1 MSNTRN
7 PDNLFSKP
15 QPHLVDFAFDEQVAS
30 VFPDMIRRSVPGYET
45 VISMLGVFAA
55 RYTQPGTHIYDL
67 GCSLGAA
74 TLALRRHIPYQD
86 CRIIAVDNSEAMVA
100 KCKLNMN
107 ADAAPV
113 SVDVRCEN
121 IQDTVITNASLVS
134 LNFTLQFIPPEQ
146 RATLIDKLFQGM
158 VVGGVL
164 VLSEKVVFSEPSQQ
178 ALFTELHHDFK
189 RANGYSDLEISQK
202 RQAIENVLV
211 PDTLQM
217 HQQRLEQA
225 GFRTVQCW
233 FQCFN
238 FISLFAIK

>member
-1 MSNTRN
+1 MSNKRN
-7 PDNLFSKP
+7 PDNLFSQP

-45 VISMLGVFAA
+45 VISMLGVFAT
-55 RYTQPGTHIYDL
+55 RYTQPGTQIYDL

-74 TLALRRHIPYQD
+74 SLALRRHIPYQD
-86 CRIIAVDNSEAMVA
+86 CSIVAVDNSEAMVSQ
-100 KCKLNMN
+100 CRLNMQ

-113 SVDVRCEN
+113 SVEVRCED
-121 IQDTVITNASLVS
+121 IQNTVITNASLVS

-146 RATLIDKLFQGM
+146 RATLINRLYQGM

-211 PDTLQM
+211 PDTLQA
-217 HQQRLEQA
+217 HQARLEQA